1 MLQTE
6 ETVFMTDQL
15 DGLGLYDRCLIRETV
30 NQLATRVIKLFSSQ
44 DSAAVVSHTVLK
56 TLLRHEDTL
65 PRPLYAQI
73 KILSDWASVN
83 HRLFRD
89 RFQRSSNVPIEPE
102 W

>member
-1 MLQTE
+1 MLQTD

-44 DSAAVVSHTVLK
+44 DSAAVVSHSVLK

-65 PRPLYAQI
+65 PRPLYVQI

-89 RFQRSSNVPIEPE
+89 RF
-102 W
+102 